1 MSSTLSSQIKRLGA
15 LLRRGAEDQV
25 EETRGRLESTVEAF
39 KDFVSKV
46 IVSNFD
52 HDRALETAER
62 MFGTT
67 KAKFAAVDGSED
79 QKLVSGLAV
88 FWGGAYAATGTIE
101 FRKGQTPK
109 VEYATGFIE
118 RGKGVSSCIPV
129 YVDRVSEVDQAVM
142 TEQDR
147 GQTTVSKAMTEQAVV
162 DNSTIASWIMTFSE
176 YYLAYQIAKNKEA
189 DIILLDR
196 SLSTTLNSL
205 TYDTSR
211 RSRWV
216 TEGSIHGYEVNGVPI
231 DKNDMGYGRH
241 HIVNPGL
248 ALPTAR
254 GDYIRYALVLHVQQA
269 GKPLGVD
276 EICRGLGIKTD
287 DRRKRALNFLEK
299 SVHEGYLIESGEKY
313 APNPLYLRSWQRVT
327 KLMEDIGGQFF
338 EGVSA
343 NPMRIKKKDGDHWI
357 TTQDLAFL
365 TLYCIEMLIEECWS
379 NNVLLIGITKD
390 TTARDFKGHLA
401 PVCGNE
407 GIWNVDGE
415 KLRQVPS
422 TDRMLLQATS
432 VYHHKHIPVPWS
444 LVEYDTAFQT
454 IVPDFKHRKGFVAG
468 GRRNRISRERL
479 FVKSYIQLDQSKR
492 DPQFR
497 SNVLFIDRLAYP
509 RYDGENII
517 HFSHQYGGAVEPMDV
532 ILYRDK
538 TVPNELQNL
547 VMVVLSAMTAKSIPE
562 VFGHNKPLFI
572 ADKIAKAQR
581 ARAKGMVDG
590 TGQWLTAN
598 PGLRKFC
605 FYMNTFRE
613 RRSEVEYARR
623 RR

>member
-1 MSSTLSSQIKRLGA
+1 LGA

-25 EETRGRLESTVEAF
+25 EETRGKLESTVEAF
-39 KDFVSKV
+39 KDFVSNV

-52 HDRALETAER
+52 PDRASETAER

-67 KAKFAAVDGSED
+67 TAKFAAVDGSED

-101 FRKGQTPK
+101 FRKGQAPK
-109 VEYATGFIE
+109 VKYATGFIE

-216 TEGSIHGYEVNGVPI
+216 SEGAIHGYEVDGVPI

-248 ALPTAR
+248 TLPPAR
-254 GDYIRYALVLHVQQA
+254 GDYIRYALVLHMQQA
-269 GKPLGVD
+269 GKPLGID
-276 EICRGLGIKTD
+276 QICRGLGIKTD

-299 SVHEGYLIESGEKY
+299 SVHEGYLIKSGETY

-327 KLMEDIGGQFF
+327 KLVEDIGGQFF

-365 TLYCIEMLIEECWS
+365 TLYCMEMLVEECWS

-401 PVCGNE
+401 PVCGND

-432 VYHHKHIPVPWS
+432 VYRPVPERPTVQEQRPIHRPTRLPS
-444 LVEYDTAFQT
+444 IRLR
-454 IVPDFKHRKGFVAG
+454 KHRTLQPSVWRS
-468 GRRNRISRERL
+468 GRADGRN
-479 FVKSYIQLDQSKR
+479 
-492 DPQFR
+492 
-497 SNVLFIDRLAYP
+497 
-509 RYDGENII
+509 
-517 HFSHQYGGAVEPMDV
+517 
-532 ILYRDK
+532 
-538 TVPNELQNL
+538 
-547 VMVVLSAMTAKSIPE
+547 
-562 VFGHNKPLFI
+562 PL
-572 ADKIAKAQR
+572 
-581 ARAKGMVDG
+581 
-590 TGQWLTAN
+590 
-598 PGLRKFC
+598 
-605 FYMNTFRE
+605 
-613 RRSEVEYARR
+613 
-623 RR
+623 

>member
-1 MSSTLSSQIKRLGA
+1 MSSTLSSQVKRLGE

-25 EETRGRLESTVEAF
+25 DQTRGKLESTVETF
-39 KDFVSKV
+39 KDFISNL

-52 HDRALETAER
+52 RDGALETAER
-62 MFGTT
+62 MFGTD
-67 KAKFAAVDGSED
+67 KVRFAAIDGSQD

-101 FRKGQTPK
+101 FQKGQAPK
-109 VEYATGFIE
+109 VNCATGFIE
-118 RGKGVSSCIPV
+118 RGKGVSSCIPI
-129 YVDRVSEVDQAVM
+129 YVDQVSEVDEAVM
-142 TEQDR
+142 AER
-147 GQTTVSKAMTEQAVV
+147 EPGQATVGRAMTEQAVV
-162 DNSTIASWIMTFSE
+162 DNSTIASWVMTFSE
-176 YYLAYQIAKNKEA
+176 YYLAYQMAENREA
-189 DIILLDR
+189 DLILLDR

-216 TEGSIHGYEVNGVPI
+216 TEGAIHGYEVDGVPI
-231 DKNDMGYGRH
+231 DKNDMGYGRQH
-241 HIVNPGL
+241 TVNLGL
-248 ALPTAR
+248 ALPPAR
-254 GDYIRYALVLHVQQA
+254 GDYIRYALVLHIQEA
-269 GKPLGVD
+269 GRPLGLE
-276 EICRGLGIKTD
+276 EICGGLGIETD
-287 DRRKRALNFLEK
+287 DRRRRALNFLEK
-299 SVHEGYLIESGEKY
+299 SVEEGYLLKAGEKY
-313 APNPLYLRSWQRVT
+313 APNPLYLQSWQRT
-327 KLMEDIGGQFF
+327 RKLVETVGQQFF
-338 EGVSA
+338 EGESG
-343 NPMRIKKKDGDHWI
+343 NPMRIRKKDGEHWI

-365 TLYCIEMLIEECWS
+365 TLYCMEMLIEECWK
-379 NNVLLIGITKD
+379 NNVLLVGVTKD

-407 GIWNVDGE
+407 GIWKVDGE

-432 VYHHKHIPVPWS
+432 VYHYKHVPVPWS

-454 IVPDFKHRKGFVAG
+454 IVPDFMHRKGFVAG

-509 RYDGENII
+509 QFDGQNTA
-517 HFSHQYGGAVEPMDV
+517 HFSHQFGGAVEPVDV
-532 ILYRDK
+532 ILYRDN

-547 VMVVLSAMTAKSIPE
+547 VMVILGAMTAKSIPE
-562 VFGHNKPLFI
+562 VFGHNRPLFI

-590 TGQWLTAN
+590 TGQWLMNN
-598 PGLRKFC
+598 PRLRRFC

-613 RRSEVEYARR
+613 RRSEVEYARGR
-623 RR
+623 R